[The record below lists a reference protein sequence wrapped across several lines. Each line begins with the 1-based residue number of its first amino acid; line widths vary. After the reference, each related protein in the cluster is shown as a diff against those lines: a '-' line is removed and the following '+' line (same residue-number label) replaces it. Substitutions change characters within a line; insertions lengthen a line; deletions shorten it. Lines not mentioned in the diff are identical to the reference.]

1 MAGWPLIQSKLRSYL
16 KRIKGNLEK
25 NKGSFKDPLLY
36 LGTFSVILFSIVSLG
51 ANSIFKT
58 VLHQEDFSF
67 LATVSETLDQSRNQ
81 FVFIPPK
88 TKTQPLDLN
97 IIQENS
103 LKGAS
108 PPNTVSFQT
117 LGSLIDDP
125 ADSGSKEIV
134 EYIVQT
140 GDTLSS
146 ISEKFGISIE
156 TILWANDLN
165 KNSVIQ
171 LGQKLIISPVSGV
184 IYYVKKDDTLSEIA
198 KTYKAEASEII
209 SFNELSSEGDI
220 YIGDIL
226 IIPNGVKPQPV
237 PMILPQTPLASS
249 YFIVP
254 VSSPYII
261 TQRLHWSNAI
271 DFSHKGTACGKPI
284 YAAAGGQILR
294 VKYGWNV
301 GAGNYLT
308 ILHPNGVV
316 TMYGHLQSVLVNQGD
331 IVLQGQMIA
340 LIGGKPGMP
349 GAGNSTGCH
358 LHFGVQGAKNPF
370 GQ

>member
-1 MAGWPLIQSKLRSYL
+1 M
-16 KRIKGNLEK
+16 EK

-88 TKTQPLDLN
+88 TKLPMLDLN
-97 IIQENS
+97 IIQKNS

-108 PPNTVSFQT
+108 PPDTVSFQT
-117 LGSLIDDP
+117 LGSLVNDTESLLDENISQ
-125 ADSGSKEIV
+125 ANLGSKEIV

-140 GDTLSS
+140 GDTLSL

-165 KNSVIQ
+165 KSSAIQ
-171 LGQKLIISPVSGV
+171 PGQKLIILPVSGV
-184 IYYVKKDDTLSEIA
+184 LYYVKKDDTLSEIA
-198 KTYKAEASEII
+198 KTYKAETSEII

-226 IIPNGVKPQPV
+226 IIPNGVKPQPA
-237 PMILPQTPLASS
+237 PLILPQVPLASS

-261 TQRLHWSNAI
+261 TQRLHWPNAI
-271 DFSHKGTACGKPI
+271 DFSHAGTACGKPI

>member
-1 MAGWPLIQSKLRSYL
+1 M
-16 KRIKGNLEK
+16 EK

-67 LATVSETLDQSRNQ
+67 LAMGFETSDQSRNQ

-88 TKTQPLDLN
+88 TKLPMLDLN
-97 IIQENS
+97 IIQKNS

-125 ADSGSKEIV
+125 ANFGSKEIV
-134 EYIVQT
+134 EYIVQP
-140 GDTLSS
+140 GDTLSL

-171 LGQKLIISPVSGV
+171 PGQKLIILPVSGV
-184 IYYVKKDDTLSEIA
+184 IYYVKKDDILIEIA
-198 KTYKAEASEII
+198 KTYKAETSEII

-237 PMILPQTPLASS
+237 SPMISPQVPLASS

-254 VSSPYII
+254 VSSPYIV
-261 TQRLHWSNAI
+261 TQWLHWYNAI
-271 DFSHKGTACGKPI
+271 DFSHQGGSCGKLVF
-284 YAAAGGQILR
+284 AAAGGE
-294 VKYGWNV
+294 VVKAKYGWNA
-301 GAGNYLT
+301 GAGNNVS
-308 ILHPNGVV
+308 ILHLNGVV
-316 TMYGHLQSVLVNQGD
+316 TVYYHLQTILVEPGQVVSAGD
-331 IVLQGQMIA
+331 Q
-340 LIGGKPGMP
+340 IGII
-349 GAGNSTGCH
+349 GNTGITTGCH
-358 LHFGVQGAKNPF
+358 LHFGVQGAENPF
-370 GQ
+370 SK

>member
-1 MAGWPLIQSKLRSYL
+1 
-16 KRIKGNLEK
+16 LEK

-88 TKTQPLDLN
+88 TKLLMLDLN
-97 IIQENS
+97 IIQKNS

-117 LGSLIDDP
+117 LGSLIDDTESLLDENILRSNFDP
-125 ADSGSKEIV
+125 KEIV
-134 EYIVQT
+134 EYIVQS
-140 GDTLSS
+140 GDTFSL

-156 TILWANDLN
+156 TIFWANDLN

-171 LGQKLIISPVSGV
+171 PGQKLIILPVSGV

-198 KTYKAEASEII
+198 KTYKAETSEII

-249 YFIVP
+249 SFIVP
-254 VSSPYII
+254 VSSPYLI
-261 TQRLHWSNAI
+261 TQGLHWYNAI
-271 DFSHKGTACGKPI
+271 DFSHQGGGCGKPV
-284 YAAAGGQILR
+284 YAVAGGE
-294 VKYGWNV
+294 VVKAKYGWNA
-301 GAGNYLT
+301 GAGNNVS
-308 ILHPNGVV
+308 ILHLNGVV
-316 TMYGHLQSVLVNQGD
+316 TAYYHLQTILV
-331 IVLQGQMIA
+331 
-340 LIGGKPGMP
+340 KPGQVVSV
-349 GAGNSTGCH
+349 GDQIGIIGNTGNSTGCH